1 LVVLLDEELKEK
13 KELDGKNWNNGD

>member
-13 KELDGKNWNNGD
+13 KELDGKNWNNSD